1 MPSYSI
7 YSAPLER
14 HTRPQSG
21 SLDSLLKAGFGLSF
35 QLQIQL
41 LSNVSVK
48 KMPELAELLDNEE
61 EFDELCR
68 LPAEKIL
75 LRWFNFHLKRSG
87 YKKEVTN
94 FGADI
99 KVRSELCSSCYLR
112 ESSIRRRS
120 TYLSAPG

>member
-1 MPSYSI
+1 
-7 YSAPLER
+7 
-14 HTRPQSG
+14 
-21 SLDSLLKAGFGLSF
+21 
-35 QLQIQL
+35 
-41 LSNVSVK
+41 VSVK

-94 FGADI
+94 FGTDI
-99 KVRSELCSSCYLR
+99 KVVLMPWFVCGVVCSGFQHRWR
-112 ESSIRRRS
+112 EQEAGGLTREIAR
-120 TYLSAPG
+120 AFEDP